1 MPFTGKFTFFRKKK
15 VGETTPVLATFS
27 ISPAASIVNGNINAV
42 FNVSTNLTT
51 SPTLNWDTLYETA
64 NIFIDNV
71 TTGTVTPNGAGIG
84 TITRQ
89 VYDDATFA
97 LRLTSGPRVL
107 ATSSNVTV
115 QNINYTFSNVN
126 SPFFNN
132 ASFIVNSILPVGTTV
147 YWSLSGTNT
156 GIFTASTGSAVVDA
170 GGNIS
175 LPLTIDPAT
184 QYYTE
189 ATFAVQLRTL
199 SPTGRIIA
207 TSSNFIGVRSPEYFA
222 LHPSRGGYTPPAN
235 VSSSPTLSN
244 ISVSRSNFYRGG
256 VLAPGGNIYAP
267 SGNTSGSNVFLG
279 SNTVLKINTT
289 AGTTSIISVPPS
301 IGPTDVDLDGWTGGT
316 LSTLGINQP
325 GVEIRCA
332 PGGNFNGGATA
343 MLTINPVNDSIG
355 FEQRSGDR
363 AGGDLEILGG
373 AGSGLC
379 KFGGSVL
386 TPNSNIY
393 ETYQGNIFV
402 APGERNRLLVDNY
415 GTYLTSMPPNSNYVL
430 EPRPLGS
437 IPGESIDTW
446 NSNQRARMFFT
457 PPFVDHYGSGN
468 IMWQGAVLRNNGNVV
483 FIPHNATSYAEVNP
497 TTIEKQFVP
506 IAGLGGQKWSGGC
519 LGNDGSIYFAP
530 YTSNVI
536 YRLKADGSASS
547 ISVTAGSEKYSGAVA
562 APDGKIYFIPYKA
575 TSVLVYNPSSNTTS
589 TIGTF
594 GSEIKWWGGTLAQD
608 GSIYCI
614 PTGSNTPVLKINLN
628 IGSVDAGHWMLSS
641 YYNKY

>member
-1 MPFTGKFTFFRKKK
+1 MPFTEKFTFFRKKK

-97 LRLTSGPRVL
+97 LRLTSGPKVL

-156 GIFTASTGSAVVDA
+156 GIFSPNTGSAVVGA

-175 LPLTIDPAT
+175 LPLTIDPTT

-189 ATFAVQLRTL
+189 ATFAVQLRSL
-199 SPTGRIIA
+199 SSSGRVIA

-244 ISVSRSNFYRGG
+244 ISVSRSNFYRGA

-267 SGNTSGSNVFLG
+267 AGNSSN

-289 AGTTSIISVPPS
+289 AGTTSIISVPS
-301 IGPTDVDLDGWTGGT
+301 SFGPISVNRSGWTGGT
-316 LSTLGINQP
+316 LRTIPNTSTN
-325 GVEIRCA
+325 EIICA
-332 PGGNFNGGATA
+332 PGGSGNSGANA

-355 FEQRSGDR
+355 FEQRSGDSSSST
-363 AGGDLEILGG
+363 LEIFGG
-373 AGSGLC
+373 GVGTC
-379 KFGGSVL
+379 KFGGSTL
-386 TPNSNIY
+386 TPTSNIY
-393 ETYQGNIFV
+393 QTYQGNIFV
-402 APGERNRLLVDNY
+402 APGERNRLLVENY
-415 GTYLTSMPPNSNYVL
+415 GSYTMDHPDNNYTL
-430 EPRPLGS
+430 EPRPFGS
-437 IPGESIDTW
+437 IPGETITDW
-446 NSNQRARMFFT
+446 QNNQRTRMFLT
-457 PPFVDHYGSGN
+457 PPFVETYGSAN
-468 IMWQGAVLRNNGNVV
+468 VMWQGAVLRNNGNVV
-483 FIPHNATSYAEVNP
+483 FIPHNATSYAEVN
-497 TTIEKQFVP
+497 TTTAAKQFVA
-506 IAGLGGQKWSGGC
+506 IGGLGGEKWSGGC

-594 GSEIKWWGGTLAQD
+594 GSEVKWWGGTLGQD

>member
-1 MPFTGKFTFFRKKK
+1 MPFTEKFTFFRKKK

-97 LRLTSGPRVL
+97 LRLTSGPKVL

-115 QNINYTFSNVN
+115 QNINYTFSNVS

-147 YWSLSGTNT
+147 YWSLTGTNT
-156 GIFTASTGSAVVDA
+156 GIFNASTGSAVVGA

-175 LPLTIDPAT
+175 LPLTINPAT

-189 ATFAVQLRTL
+189 ATIAVQLRTL
-199 SPTGRIIA
+199 SPTGRVIA
-207 TSSNFIGVRSPEYFA
+207 TSSNYVGVRSPEYFA

-235 VSSSPTLSN
+235 VASSPTLSN
-244 ISVSRSNFYRGG
+244 ISVSISNVYRGA

-267 SGNTSGSNVFLG
+267 SGNSTN

-289 AGTTSIISVPPS
+289 AGTTSIINLPS
-301 IGPTDVDLDGWTGGT
+301 GTGYAGWTGGT
-316 LSTLGINQP
+316 LRTIPNTSTN
-325 GVEIRCA
+325 EIVCA
-332 PGGNFNGGATA
+332 PGGSGNSGANA
-343 MLTINPVNDSIG
+343 FLSINPINDSISIVR
-355 FEQRSGDR
+355 RSGDTSSPTR
-363 AGGDLEILGG
+363 TLEIFGG
-373 AGSGLC
+373 GVGTC

-386 TPNSNIY
+386 TPTSNIY
-393 ETYQGNIFV
+393 QTYQGNIFV
-402 APGERNRLLVDNY
+402 APGERNRLLVENY
-415 GTYLTSMPPNSNYVL
+415 GSYTASPPDGDYTY
-430 EPRPLGS
+430 EPRPFGS
-437 IPGESIDTW
+437 IGGETLTTW
-446 NSNQRARMFFT
+446 QNNQRTRMFLT
-457 PPFVDHYGSGN
+457 PPFVETYGSGN
-468 IMWQGAVLRNNGNVV
+468 VMWQGSVLRNNGNVV
-483 FIPHNATSYAEVNP
+483 FIPHNSTSYVEVNP
-497 TTIEKQFVP
+497 NIGTKQFVP
-506 IAGLGGQKWSGGC
+506 IGGLGGQKWSGGC

-530 YTSNVI
+530 YTSNTI

-547 ISVTAGSEKYSGAVA
+547 ISVTAGTEKYSGAVA
-562 APDGKIYFIPYKA
+562 APDGKIYFIPYRA
-575 TSVLVYNPSSNTTS
+575 TSVLVYDPSSNTTS

-594 GSEIKWWGGTLAQD
+594 GSEIKWWGGTLGQD
-608 GSIYCI
+608 GSIYCT
-614 PTGSNTPVLKINLN
+614 PTGPNTPVLKINLN

>member
-51 SPTLNWDTLYETA
+51 SPTLNWETLYETA

-89 VYDDATFA
+89 VYDDATFG
-97 LRLTSGPRVL
+97 LRLTSGPKVL

-156 GIFTASTGSAVVDA
+156 GIFTASTGSAVVGA

-175 LPLTIDPAT
+175 LPLTIDAAT
-184 QYYTE
+184 SYYTE
-189 ATFAVQLRTL
+189 STFAVQLRTL
-199 SPTGRIIA
+199 STSGRIIA

-235 VSSSPTLSN
+235 VASSPTLSN
-244 ISVSRSNFYRGG
+244 ISVSRSNVYRGA

-267 SGNTSGSNVFLG
+267 SGNSSN

-289 AGTTSIISVPPS
+289 AGTTSSINVPSSFGPISVS
-301 IGPTDVDLDGWTGGT
+301 RSGWTGGT
-316 LSTLGINQP
+316 LRTIPNTSTN
-325 GVEIRCA
+325 EIVCA
-332 PGGNFNGGATA
+332 PGGNGNSGADV
-343 MLTINPVNDSIG
+343 LLVINPINDDIT
-355 FEQRSGDR
+355 FEERNGD
-363 AGGDLEILGG
+363 AQGSTGPGSLQILGG
-373 AGSGLC
+373 GVGGN

-386 TPNSNIY
+386 TPTSNIY
-393 ETYQGNIFV
+393 QTYQGNIFV
-402 APGERNRLLVDNY
+402 APGERNRLLVEIYGSYSMADLNY
-415 GTYLTSMPPNSNYVL
+415 PE
-430 EPRPLGS
+430 EPRPFGS
-437 IPGESIDTW
+437 IVGETITTYQ
-446 NSNQRARMFFT
+446 NNQRTRMFLT
-457 PPFVDHYGSGN
+457 PPFIENYGSGN
-468 IMWQGAVLRNNGNVV
+468 VMWQGAVLRNNGNVV
-483 FIPHNATSYAEVNP
+483 FIPHNSTSYAEVSPNIG
-497 TTIEKQFVP
+497 TKQFVA
-506 IAGLGGQKWSGGC
+506 IAGLGGQKWSSGC

-536 YRLKADGSASS
+536 YRLKADGSTSS
-547 ISVTAGSEKYSGAVA
+547 ISVTSGTEKYSGAVA
-562 APDGKIYFIPYKA
+562 APDGKIYFIPYRA

-594 GSEIKWWGGTLAQD
+594 GSEIKWWGGTLGQD

-614 PTGSNTPVLKINLN
+614 PVGNNTPVLKINLN

-641 YYNKY
+641 YYNKF